1 LTNTQPCHGFVSE
14 RKTGEADV
22 QTAESGQSVSGVG
35 TSAPGLTSAAV
46 IVAAA
51 AVVAAAAAAHV
62 IAAAEEDDEDQD
74 DPDGVIIVVAEHTV
88 SLSLRICFAL
98 ARCAQPETRAGKT
111 LNMYQRSGAGLRFR
125 GYPMQRQIPA

>member
-1 LTNTQPCHGFVSE
+1 MQSPH
-14 RKTGEADV
+14 RKPAKRIFGEV
-22 QTAESGQSVSGVG
+22 R
-35 TSAPGLTSAAV
+35 SAPVLTS
-46 IVAAA
+46 AA
-51 AVVAAAAAAHV
+51 AVVAAAAAVIVVAAAAAAHV
-62 IAAAEEDDEDQD
+62 VAAAVEEDDEDQD

>member
-1 LTNTQPCHGFVSE
+1 M
-14 RKTGEADV
+14 

-74 DPDGVIIVVAEHTV
+74 DPERIVVGAEHKNNPFSAQV
-88 SLSLRICFAL
+88 VLPDCPLRA
-98 ARCAQPETRAGKT
+98 AAGGQGVHRKADG
-111 LNMYQRSGAGLRFR
+111 SGAAPDSAFASIL
-125 GYPMQRQIPA
+125 